1 VKAIKKTKEWHASKS
16 KVGMGDY
23 YGQGI
28 KQKTA
33 RIRDM
38 SVGPISMTNKALKKP
53 PKSLA

>member
-1 VKAIKKTKEWHASKS
+1 MKNPKKGKEWHASSS
-16 KVGMGDY
+16 KIGMGDY

-33 RIRDM
+33 RIRSN
-38 SVGPISMTNKALKKP
+38 SVGPVSMNPKELSKA